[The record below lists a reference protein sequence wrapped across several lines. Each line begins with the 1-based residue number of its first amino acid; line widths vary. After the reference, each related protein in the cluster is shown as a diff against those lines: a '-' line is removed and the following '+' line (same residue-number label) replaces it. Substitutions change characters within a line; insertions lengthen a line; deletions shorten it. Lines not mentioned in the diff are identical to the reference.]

1 MHYLSVSRSLIVKR
15 QLPVS
20 PLASPLMK
28 EKHSNTEDE
37 EDDQEEEGSL
47 SDGPAPLLLADLQS
61 EVVDMT
67 TSHTYFP
74 QYSSPSAHMGDLPP
88 HPLHSLFTTSSP
100 WRPNQHSTMLL
111 QQQRPPNQDHQQQL
125 ATITETPSMI
135 PAAAPVYSSTA
146 LDSCVMNYQD
156 SAFSS
161 CFHPTRSGIGL
172 LDSVCPQSSMK
183 AKLPDASLMEMS
195 QQEEA
200 DSGVVDTG
208 HSRRSEGL
216 SSEVHTHDAAPPL
229 TLEFAHPTTFAPFS
243 RSTPMPWITSARLN
257 LPHAPFPS
265 PFTLH
270 NTNILPKLPP
280 RLRITGSSPT
290 RIAAPSGQYSPRAE
304 SSSPLSDE
312 LLRRKAYLKAKLNY
326 SM

>member
-1 MHYLSVSRSLIVKR
+1 MIVFSLFLIVKR

-28 EKHSNTEDE
+28 EKHVNTEDE
-37 EDDQEEEGSL
+37 EDDEEEGSL
-47 SDGPAPLLLADLQS
+47 NDGPAPLLLADLQS

-74 QYSSPSAHMGDLPP
+74 QYSSPVAHMDDLPP

-100 WRPNQHSTMLL
+100 WRPNQHSTMLQL
-111 QQQRPPNQDHQQQL
+111 QRPPNHDHQNQL
-125 ATITETPSMI
+125 TTITETPSAI
-135 PAAAPVYSSTA
+135 PAAPVYSSTA
-146 LDSCVMNYQD
+146 IDSCVMNCQD

-161 CFHPTRSGIGL
+161 CFHPTRSGLGL

-195 QQEEA
+195 QQE
-200 DSGVVDTG
+200 DSGVLDTG
-208 HSRRSEGL
+208 HSRTAEKTKGL
-216 SSEVHTHDAAPPL
+216 SSEVCTHGAVPTPL
-229 TLEFAHPTTFAPFS
+229 TLQVARPTTFAPFS
-243 RSTPMPWITSARLN
+243 RSTPVPWITSAKLN

-270 NTNILPKLPP
+270 TNILPP

-290 RIAAPSGQYSPRAE
+290 RIVAPNQYSPRAE

-312 LLRRKAYLKAKLNY
+312 LLRRKAYLKAKLKY
-326 SM
+326 SK